1 MNTSFHELYDKWY
14 KKFFIFAKSY
24 VQDEMIAEDLVSDS
38 IVKLWSMMKEK
49 EIEYPQA
56 LLLTLLKNKALD
68 HLRRDAM
75 RQAIEEELIE
85 AYQRELNLRIS
96 TLEACN
102 PETIFSTEI
111 KEIIEQTLQS
121 LPEQT
126 RLIFEM
132 SRYEELPVKEI
143 ARRMGITPKAVE
155 YHITR
160 SLKALRVNLKDYL
173 PLLIFLFSIRN

>member
-1 MNTSFHELYDKWY
+1 MDTSFHELYNKWY
-14 KKFFIFAKSY
+14 QRSFVFAKSY
-24 VQDEMIAEDLVSDS
+24 VQDEMIAEDLASES
-38 IVKLWSMMKEK
+38 IIKLWSMMKEK

-68 HLRRDAM
+68 YLRRDTM
-75 RQAIEEELIE
+75 RQSIEEELAD
-85 AYQRELNLRIS
+85 AYQRELKLRIS

-111 KEIIEQTLQS
+111 KEIIEQTLS
-121 LPEQT
+121 ALPEQT
-126 RLIFEM
+126 RRIFEM

-143 ARRMGITPKAVE
+143 ARQVDLTPKAVE

-160 SLKALRVNLKDYL
+160 SLKALKENLKDYL
-173 PLLIFLFSIRN
+173 PLLILLF